1 MVYISILKNIN
12 DKNTVKFLEHKNMTI
27 RARWHNMNPSADELE
42 AGGLWVQGQPEMHSE
57 TIYQNIKGGL

>member
-27 RARWHNMNPSADELE
+27 RAWWHNMKPNAEKVE
-42 AGGLWVQGQPEMHSE
+42 AGGL
-57 TIYQNIKGGL
+57 